1 MLVCMNWVRVGF
13 WVLGNYVHTDVELGV
28 DVILYGVAI
37 ALFLGMVF
45 SKVWYAV
52 IDLWTV

>member
-28 DVILYGVAI
+28 GVILSGVAI
-37 ALFLGMVF
+37 ASFLGMVF